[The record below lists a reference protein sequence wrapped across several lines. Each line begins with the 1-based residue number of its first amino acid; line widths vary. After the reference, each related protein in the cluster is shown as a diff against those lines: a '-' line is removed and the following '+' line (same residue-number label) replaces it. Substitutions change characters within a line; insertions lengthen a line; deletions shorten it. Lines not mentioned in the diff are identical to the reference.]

1 MRKTRS
7 RYIHPPINLVNDNK
21 EKDKLDFIPPVR
33 KRGRRNHQ
41 NEEQASTI
49 LTTDVKNTNS
59 VNEIN
64 ENNEINEETTLSS
77 KKSFKTCTKRQYTR
91 KSSGNSKKEFSK
103 SNFCMNKILQNTHTK
118 SEEPQKGTYHCK

>member
-7 RYIHPPINLVNDNK
+7 RYNHPPINLVDDNK
-21 EKDKLDFIPPVR
+21 DKDKLDFIPPVR

-41 NEEQASTI
+41 NEEQTSTT

-59 VNEIN
+59 TNEIN
-64 ENNEINEETTLSS
+64 ENNEINEESTLSS
-77 KKSFKTCTKRQYTR
+77 KKSFKSFNKRQNTR

-103 SNFCMNKILQNTHTK
+103 SNFCMNKILQNTLTK
-118 SEEPQKGTYHCK
+118 SEEPKRGTYYYQ